1 MTSNYRAKT
10 ICRSNKYPYGDSKGI
25 KKDLIYT
32 KERFCS
38 IDIVGTSRY
47 LGHADPATTLRYYVH
62 ESLTNMDLD
71 LE

>member
-38 IDIVGTSRY
+38 IDIVGTMPY
-47 LGHADPATTLRYYVH
+47 LVCGILATTLRNHVH